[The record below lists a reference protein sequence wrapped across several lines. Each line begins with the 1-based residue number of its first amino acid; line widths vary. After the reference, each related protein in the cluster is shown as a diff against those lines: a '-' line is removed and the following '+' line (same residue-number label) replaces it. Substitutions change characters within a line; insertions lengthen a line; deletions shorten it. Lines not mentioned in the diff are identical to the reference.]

1 MLVNVLD
8 HGLLLLSDRLI
19 RELARALVR
28 LYELLEIVNSKEGK
42 LSRHLLALGLQ
53 AVLDPD
59 VDILYQVH
67 KGERTE
73 HLTEVLLDTLDI
85 VQEDLASV
93 LHGAVIQGQL
103 YRKVTDLA
111 GG

>member
-1 MLVNVLD
+1 MLVYGLD

-28 LYELLEIVNSKEGK
+28 LYELLEIVNSKERK
-42 LSRHLLALGLQ
+42 LSWHLLALGLQ

-59 VDILYQVH
+59 VDILDQAH

-73 HLTEVLLDTLDI
+73 HLTEVLLDTLDV

-93 LHGAVIQGQL
+93 LHGAMIQWQL
-103 YRKVTDLA
+103 YRKLTDLV